1 MIFLII
7 GAAMDFS
14 LKPDGS
20 VDVSLLGNGLNRV
33 MNNPAL
39 IFSALF
45 AENSYAPKMIFLE
58 I

>member
-1 MIFLII
+1 
-7 GAAMDFS
+7 MDFS